1 MDFTCTDASV
11 VAIQEPN
18 PKRTA
23 ALFVLKTREGHLT
36 QTTMNQVVQSASSL
50 CEEVVHNLKGEIREA
65 LQDIGLHETDMKTVL
80 DRLAG
85 VSHNPFEGLMT
96 EYKQVQYYKENFN
109 YLVSVKLCI
118 DCVYNTKLISMHA
131 HI

>member
-23 ALFVLKTREGHLT
+23 ALFVLKTREGRLT

-85 VSHNPFEGLMT
+85 VSL
-96 EYKQVQYYKENFN
+96 
-109 YLVSVKLCI
+109 
-118 DCVYNTKLISMHA
+118 
-131 HI
+131 